1 MSEKVKITIRLPEP
15 VVKMA
20 KLHALALD
28 EDLQDLV
35 GRVLMDYFR
44 SEPIPASL
52 SHVLRAHRVRRK
64 GGK

>member
-1 MSEKVKITIRLPEP
+1 MSDMVKITIRLPEP
-15 VVKMA
+15 TVKMA

-35 GRVLMDYFR
+35 GRVLQDYLR

-52 SHVLRAHRVRRK
+52 SHVLRAHRRK